1 MSRKAIRVLLILFA
15 IVVIVVLANITMRN
29 LGIATIEI
37 KIDYKGGDTLISNGD
52 VLKTVE
58 RKFGKL
64 SSKKRKEIH
73 CEEIETYL
81 LQQNLISTANV
92 FLTLGGTLNMDVS
105 QNRMLVRVY
114 NTSGGQFY
122 LDCDEQ
128 VCSASFRGA
137 ANVIIASGE
146 LVGLPK
152 PKSLLDTI
160 SFRRYHEIYK
170 IARFIEQDNVLRNQ
184 IDQIYFSKKDKFQ
197 LIPKVGDYV
206 ILLGEADMLEER
218 LRKLHYLYKEGFT
231 KYGWNNYSLVNL
243 RFDNQVV
250 CTRK

>member
-1 MSRKAIRVLLILFA
+1 MLVLFS
-15 IVVIVVLANITMRN
+15 IVMLVILANITMRN
-29 LGIATIEI
+29 LGIAQIDV
-37 KIDYKGGDTLISNGD
+37 KIDYKGGDTLISGD
-52 VLKTVE
+52 NVMKTVE
-58 RKFGKL
+58 RQFGKL

-73 CEEIETYL
+73 CEEIESYL
-81 LQQNLISTANV
+81 LRQNLISTANV
-92 FLTLGGTLNMDVS
+92 FLTLSGTLNVDIV
-105 QNRMLVRVY
+105 QNRMLVRIY

-122 LDCDEQ
+122 LDYNEQ
-128 VCSASFRGA
+128 VCSALFRGV

-146 LVGLPK
+146 LRGMPMS
-152 PKSLLDTI
+152 KSFLDSV
-160 SFRRYHEIYK
+160 SFPIYHEIYK
-170 IARFIEQDNVLRNQ
+170 IASLIERDNILRNQ

-206 ILLGEADMLEER
+206 ILLGETDRLEER

-243 RFDNQVV
+243 KFDNQVV

>member
-1 MSRKAIRVLLILFA
+1 MNKKAIRFLLVLFS
-15 IVVIVVLANITMRN
+15 IVMLVILANITMRN
-29 LGIATIEI
+29 LGIAQIDV
-37 KIDYKGGDTLISNGD
+37 KIDYKGGDTLISGD
-52 VLKTVE
+52 DVMKTVE
-58 RKFGKL
+58 RQFGKL

-73 CEEIETYL
+73 CEEIESYL
-81 LQQNLISTANV
+81 LRQNLISTANV
-92 FLTLGGTLNMDVS
+92 FLTLSGTLNVDIV
-105 QNRMLVRVY
+105 QNRMLVRIY

-122 LDCDEQ
+122 LDYNEQ
-128 VCSASFRGA
+128 VCSALFRGA

-146 LVGLPK
+146 LRGMPMS
-152 PKSLLDTI
+152 KSFLDSV
-160 SFRRYHEIYK
+160 SFPIYHEIYK
-170 IARFIEQDNVLRNQ
+170 IASLIERDNILRNQ

-206 ILLGEADMLEER
+206 ILLGETDRLEER

-243 RFDNQVV
+243 KFDNQVV